1 MRATTQFLSLLLL
14 STFLLNA
21 CIFTYRDP
29 DKAEPVISEMK
40 AKGMPGHPEKVWA
53 EAPTADS
60 SPMAI
65 TSKTFIELA
74 RKLNPAVVNIFTETK
89 VPTRVGDPLGIFTIR
104 TPFLDLSANALGTGF
119 LISSDGF
126 LLTNAHVVS
135 RAVEIKIFLWKTSE
149 VKKARLIGID
159 RPSDLALLKIE
170 SKQPLPYLP
179 LADANSVRV
188 GEMVIAIGNPYGL
201 QHSLT
206 DGLISAKNR
215 KMPSE
220 SKDSCNYFLQTSALI
235 NPGNSGGP
243 LINLQGEVVGV
254 NTAIV
259 AGSQGIGFAVPCDLI
274 KEIVPHLMRSGKV
287 GPGQRRKCEEP
298 SEPQR

>member
-1 MRATTQFLSLLLL
+1 
-14 STFLLNA
+14 
-21 CIFTYRDP
+21 
-29 DKAEPVISEMK
+29 MK
-40 AKGMPGHPEKVWA
+40 ATGMPRHSGKVWA
-53 EAPTADS
+53 EAPPADS
-60 SPMAI
+60 SPLAI

-74 RKLNPAVVNIFTETK
+74 RKVNPAVVNIFTETR
-89 VPTRVGDPLGIFTIR
+89 VPTRVGGPLGIFTIR
-104 TPFLDLSANALGTGF
+104 TPFLDFSANALGTGF
-119 LISSDGF
+119 LISTDGF

-170 SKQPLPYLP
+170 DEEPLPYLP
-179 LADANSVRV
+179 LADASSVQV
-188 GEMVIAIGNPYGL
+188 GEMVVAIGNPYGL

-220 SKDSCNYFLQTSALI
+220 SKDSCNDFLQTSALI

-259 AGSQGIGFAVPCDLI
+259 AGSQGIGFAVPSDLI
-274 KEIVPHLMRSGKV
+274 KEILPHLTRSGKV
-287 GPGQRRKCEEP
+287 DPGQRRKCEEP
-298 SEPQR
+298 SEPQP